1 LLSPL
6 HSFRYA
12 AGVRALRCLLLEAHR
27 LVSGLFA
34 VSCPTIGLR
43 EPRESRRRAAPP
55 TFL

>member
-27 LVSGLFA
+27 LDSGLFA
-34 VSCPTIGLR
+34 VPRSAIGL
-43 EPRESRRRAAPP
+43 
-55 TFL
+55 